1 MGFPYA
7 AAATGAASV
16 AEVIAQILGGQASAR
31 RAKKLFGYAED
42 LYNLPESEYT
52 KDVFKDTG
60 YAMETLGPQLQVDAN
75 RIGSR
80 LGLDSGAAQQA
91 IAQNTFAT
99 KAGLFTDLLAEARR
113 RRQQDR
119 LSALNIM
126 GSVI

>member
-7 AAATGAASV
+7 AAAVGASSIAD
-16 AEVIAQILGGQASAR
+16 VIAQILGGQDSAR

-52 KDVFKDTG
+52 KGVSKDTG
-60 YAMETLGPQLQVDAN
+60 YAMEALGGQLQGDAN

-91 IAQNTFAT
+91 IAQNTYST
-99 KAGLFTDLLAEARR
+99 RAGIFTDFQAEARR

-126 GSVI
+126 GSAI